1 MELRRRM
8 YGGGLLPLIPITA
21 PLNFDANAQ
30 NVNLLKIFTEYNNTQ
45 KTFAFTFSDS
55 FNTLTL
61 NGSLGT
67 SFRYGYTRS
76 GVDYVFDVTTV
87 TNPFAAGD
95 TKRWVIVNAI
105 SNFAASIVPGGV
117 WFYFSKKVT
126 AVSNGGGI
134 YFNYAHCEDITSFT
148 VYGNVICA
156 NATGLL
162 TIPPN
167 ITSIGV
173 DYFRGTSALTAYTGD
188 IIIPSG
194 VTIIGTS
201 AFQQTAFNGR
211 IEIPS
216 SVTSIGAQCFLLTY
230 KLTGTLTVGNPNISL
245 GIYAFSQMGC
255 TGSIPNVFGGKTI
268 IPTALFS
275 GSNKFTGDITIP
287 SGITTIQGQAFYG
300 MTGIAG
306 AINLPSTITSILAN
320 AFGATSNATALNLA
334 SGYNPAQSD
343 DNWLFNFSTKFTAI
357 SLNQSILNIAG
368 GGNTTRTITI
378 GATNKARLLAAFP
391 SAETNANARGITIV

>member
-1 MELRRRM
+1 MELRRRHYRSGIPM
-8 YGGGLLPLIPITA
+8 IPITA

-30 NVNLLKIFTEYNNTQ
+30 NVNLVSIFENYGNTE
-45 KTFAFTFSDS
+45 KTFAFTFSDAY
-55 FNTLTL
+55 NTLTL
-61 NGSLGT
+61 NGALGT

-87 TNPFAAGD
+87 TNPFTAGD

-126 AVSNGGGI
+126 SVFNGGSI

-148 VYGNVICA
+148 VYGNGTCA

-167 ITSIGV
+167 ITAIGG
-173 DYFRGTSALTAYTGD
+173 DTFRGSAALTAYTGD

-194 VTIIGTS
+194 VTTIGSS

-211 IEIPS
+211 VEIPA
-216 SVTSIGAQCFLLTY
+216 SVTSIGDQCFFIIPN
-230 KLTGTLTVGNPNISL
+230 LTGTLTVGNPNVTLSN
-245 GIYAFSQMGC
+245 YAFSQIGC
-255 TGSIPNVFGGKTI
+255 IGSIPNVFGGKTV

-275 GSNKFTGDITIP
+275 GSNKFTGDINIP
-287 SGITTIQGQAFYG
+287 SGITTIQSQAFYG
-300 MTGIAG
+300 MTGITG
-306 AINLPSTITSILAN
+306 AISLPSSITSILAS
-320 AFGATSNATALNLA
+320 AFAATSNATALNLA

-343 DNWLFNFSTKFTAI
+343 DNWLFNFSAKFTAA

-378 GATNKARLLAAFP
+378 GATNKSRLLATFP
-391 SAETNANARGITIV
+391 NAETDANARGITIV